1 LPEDGWDGH
10 CGLAHSDRD
19 RCIAAAAVL
28 GWASRASLP
37 PMSLSARRPW
47 TEDEFFAWLDRQER
61 RHELVDGEPR
71 AMVGATQRHDRIVTN
86 LIVALA
92 TRLRGGA
99 CRTGTG
105 DTAIRIPGGNIRYPD
120 AAVDC
125 GRFDETARAASEP
138 VLVVEVLS
146 PSTAEFDQTEKL
158 EEYRSVPSLR
168 HILVVDPDRPRVRV
182 HSREADGRWGS
193 VLVAGL
199 EAGIEIE
206 VLGISVTLGE
216 VYEGVEFRE
225 GPMLVAR

>member
-1 LPEDGWDGH
+1 
-10 CGLAHSDRD
+10 
-19 RCIAAAAVL
+19 
-28 GWASRASLP
+28 
-37 PMSLSARRPW
+37 MSLSSPRPW
-47 TEDEFFAWLDRQER
+47 TEAEFFTWLDRQER
-61 RHELVDGEPR
+61 RHELVDGAPR

-86 LIVALA
+86 VIVALA
-92 TRLRGGA
+92 TRLRGGP

-138 VLVVEVLS
+138 VLVAEVLS

-193 VLVAGL
+193 VLVAGV
-199 EAGIEIE
+199 EGDIE
-206 VLGISVTLGE
+206 VAGPGLMVPLGE
-216 VYEGVEFRE
+216 VYAGLKFR
-225 GPMLVAR
+225 